1 MNTILIVDDEKNL
14 LRLYENEFRLDGYS
28 VITANSGIEALQK
41 LKTTPVNLVILDIR
55 MPELDGVETLKNI
68 MELPSKPPI
77 ILNSAYTSY
86 KDNFLTW
93 AAAAYVVKSSDLT
106 ELKAKARELLKAQ
119 VQN

>member
-28 VITANSGIEALQK
+28 VITANSGTEALQK
-41 LKTTPVNLVILDIR
+41 LKAGSINLVILDIS
-55 MPELDGVETLKNI
+55 MPQLDGVETLKHI
-68 MELPSKPPI
+68 MGLPSKPPI

-106 ELKAKARELLKAQ
+106 ELKAKAKELLEAQ
-119 VQN
+119 GQN